1 MKTQSKIKYIIFPW
15 ESLVMLKVHSFKNSI
30 SLALFHRVCFI
41 EIVIIV
47 SRQSL
52 PLAHLENNKLKNYTL
67 NMLCN
72 ILLLDFQVTTTC
84 NTCVF
89 YMHMVTKCIGALDVS
104 HNAQMNWPQQMPS

>member
-1 MKTQSKIKYIIFPW
+1 
-15 ESLVMLKVHSFKNSI
+15 
-30 SLALFHRVCFI
+30 
-41 EIVIIV
+41 
-47 SRQSL
+47 
-52 PLAHLENNKLKNYTL
+52 
-67 NMLCN
+67 MLCN